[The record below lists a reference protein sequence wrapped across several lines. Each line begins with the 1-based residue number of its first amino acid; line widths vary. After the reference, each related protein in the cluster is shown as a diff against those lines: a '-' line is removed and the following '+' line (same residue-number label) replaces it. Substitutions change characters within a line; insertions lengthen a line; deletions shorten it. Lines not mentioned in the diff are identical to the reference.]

1 MEMEHINENT
11 IRVLIGT
18 EDLAARGITFLDL
31 LGNHKEI
38 ENFFYSILEEVDV
51 EEEFQG
57 SESVTFQVLP
67 KGDGLELFISKNM
80 MIDDANFEEYAD
92 MNAEEVGEFIRKQML
107 QDFDEEPE
115 ELDFD
120 EDREIIFE
128 MNDIEEMIQLAHSVY
143 LRSAVTNLYSV
154 QNKYYLH
161 VVFLMDELTDGEVAN
176 EKAQLL
182 EYAQLSSVTPETLV
196 EYGNCL
202 MERNALELTRFYFK

>member
-115 ELDFD
+115 ELEFD
-120 EDREIIFE
+120 GAREMIFE

-202 MERNALELTRFYFK
+202 MERTALELTRFYFK